1 MATKKKSVKGR
12 DAGELLSL
20 VEKSREELRVLRFSS
35 AGGKN
40 RNVKLA
46 RELKKNVARALTEV
60 QAQKTKN

>member
-12 DAGELLSL
+12 DTGELLSI
-20 VEKSREELRVLRFSS
+20 VEKKQEELRGLRFSS

-46 RELKKNVARALTEV
+46 RELKKDVARALTEV
-60 QAQKTKN
+60 QAQKTAK